1 MVEILSNQQL
11 DDLLS
16 ECIDE
21 VIHREISADV
31 WIEVRKH
38 LPLFARVRKRYV
50 HSRRKSKGESKSKA
64 QGS

>member
-1 MVEILSNQQL
+1 MVEHLSNQQL
-11 DDLLS
+11 DELLS

-31 WIEVRKH
+31 WIEIRKH
-38 LPLFARVRKRYV
+38 LPLFARVRKRNVY
-50 HSRRKSKGESKSKA
+50 SRRKSKAESKSEA